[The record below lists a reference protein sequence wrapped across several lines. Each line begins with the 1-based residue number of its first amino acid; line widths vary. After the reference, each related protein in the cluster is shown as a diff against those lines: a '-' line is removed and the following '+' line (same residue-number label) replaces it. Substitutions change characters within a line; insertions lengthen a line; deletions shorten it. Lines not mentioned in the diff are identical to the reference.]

1 MSRHQRPNV
10 HAADHDNG
18 GVGATFALYRWAFS
32 PATRS
37 QATECPDTVFDDP
50 FSIVAAVAGGAA
62 GIWLMTRFGGFRVSP
77 KASIPTSQPLPRPT
91 GYAPPRSPT
100 ASPILTACGLAV
112 IGVGLVLAPSTG
124 VLSFVLIVPGG
135 GLLLAAALGW
145 LRGGTVA
152 APGGGTAGDE
162 GSDRDKPQ

>member
-1 MSRHQRPNV
+1 M
-10 HAADHDNG
+10 
-18 GVGATFALYRWAFS
+18 
-32 PATRS
+32 
-37 QATECPDTVFDDP
+37 FDDP
-50 FSIVAAVAGGAA
+50 FSIVAAVAGGAV
-62 GIWLMTRFGGFRVSP
+62 GIWLMTRSGGFRMSP
-77 KASIPTSQPLPRPT
+77 KASIPTSRPLARFT

-112 IGVGLVLAPSTG
+112 IGVGLVSAPSIG

-135 GLLLAAALGW
+135 GLLLAVALVW

-152 APGGGTAGDE
+152 VAGGGTAGDE